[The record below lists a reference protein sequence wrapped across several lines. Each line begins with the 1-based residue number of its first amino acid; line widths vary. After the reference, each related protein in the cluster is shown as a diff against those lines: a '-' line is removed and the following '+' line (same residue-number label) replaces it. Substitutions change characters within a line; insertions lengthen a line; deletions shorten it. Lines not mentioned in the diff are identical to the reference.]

1 MKRLITII
9 ISLLLCIGCGTIKPV
24 PVETIYNIKDST
36 AIHYVD
42 STVIVPVER
51 IKDVVPQY
59 DTLTMETSM
68 AKSVSYVDTLTHT
81 LKGTLENKKGVEYKY
96 IFKDRIEYKDSIITK
111 EVPVPVEVEKTVYK
125 HYWYETM
132 LWLLASV
139 GVIIIVLQQ
148 VKRKILKR

>member
-42 STVIVPVER
+42 STIIVPVER

-139 GVIIIVLQQ
+139 GVIMIVIK
-148 VKRKILKR
+148 VIRKKFL

>member
-1 MKRLITII
+1 MNRLITII

-24 PVETIYNIKDST
+24 PVETIYNTKDST

-139 GVIIIVLQQ
+139 GVIMIVIK
-148 VKRKILKR
+148 VIRKKFL

>member
-139 GVIIIVLQQ
+139 GVIMIVIK
-148 VKRKILKR
+148 VIRKKFL

>member
-139 GVIIIVLQQ
+139 GVIMIVI
-148 VKRKILKR
+148 KAIRKKFL

>member
-1 MKRLITII
+1 MNRLITII

-139 GVIIIVLQQ
+139 GVIMIVI
-148 VKRKILKR
+148 KAIRKKFL